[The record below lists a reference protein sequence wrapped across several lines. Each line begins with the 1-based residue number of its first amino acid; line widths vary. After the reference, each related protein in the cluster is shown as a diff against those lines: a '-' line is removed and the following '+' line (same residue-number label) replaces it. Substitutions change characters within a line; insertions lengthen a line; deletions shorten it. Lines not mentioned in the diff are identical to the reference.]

1 MSPLLFAGLLG
12 DLLGGRTVDLRG
24 IRQREDVV
32 ALIRAAL
39 NTAGGEHQLV
49 EAVRIFEGELARGD
63 SCPVLIG
70 GPRPGARPAAA
81 SPGPSKPTERTG
93 RRGRISCRSV
103 PLPRAALAGA
113 KSTLPGSRSV
123 KSAW

>member
-1 MSPLLFAGLLG
+1 METGAGPGGAEGGARHARGTALLLDLTNALCGLGCTEDPQSRLLFAGLLG

-49 EAVRIFEGELARGD
+49 EAVRIFEGD
-63 SCPVLIG
+63 
-70 GPRPGARPAAA
+70 AAGTS
-81 SPGPSKPTERTG
+81 SPG
-93 RRGRISCRSV
+93 
-103 PLPRAALAGA
+103 
-113 KSTLPGSRSV
+113 
-123 KSAW
+123 